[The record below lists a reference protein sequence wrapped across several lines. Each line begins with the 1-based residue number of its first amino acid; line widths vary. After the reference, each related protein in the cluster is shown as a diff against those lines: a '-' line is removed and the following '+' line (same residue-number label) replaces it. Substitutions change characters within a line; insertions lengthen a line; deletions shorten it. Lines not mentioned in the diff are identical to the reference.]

1 MSRTELRAR
10 VAALEQQLA
19 EERRNRVTSERE
31 VSELQAILHTS
42 KSKLGAYL
50 EAQER
55 RTKSGHQIRK
65 LRRHLQR
72 DFHPDKA
79 TRFASVPEVLH
90 KLSQK
95 INEVLD

>member
-31 VSELQAILHTS
+31 VSELQTILHTS
-42 KSKLGAYL
+42 KSRLGAYL

-55 RTKSGHQIRK
+55 RAKSGHQIRK

-79 TRFASVPEVLH
+79 TRFASVSEVLH